1 MQYSLRTVKQVEIVL
16 AKSSGKFHRI
26 TLHVPFLSDP
36 SRAIRPCSFSHAT
49 FFSMVVELSSVS
61 SARRTI
67 VILGKKYN
75 NRMMEYLFTPNFFF
89 KGLGVF
95 TPNFSPNFFASL
107 LINVSTWFS
116 IVSSLNDSLIKS
128 FTPNFT
134 PNCWLKTSHWGLEA
148 EALISLRI
156 TLWVYH

>member
-1 MQYSLRTVKQVEIVL
+1 MEIVL
-16 AKSSGKFHRI
+16 AERESLSAISFCRMVGLLAISLSVPNTFFFAIFLQSSGTVHKV

-95 TPNFSPNFFASL
+95 TPNFSFSPLFY
-107 LINVSTWFS
+107 VS
-116 IVSSLNDSLIKS
+116 I
-128 FTPNFT
+128 
-134 PNCWLKTSHWGLEA
+134 
-148 EALISLRI
+148 
-156 TLWVYH
+156 